1 MAYKGI
7 GSRIFAA
14 SLVGLWLIVLA
25 VAAPAAEVYKFANGI
40 TATLYSAEE
49 IRKDLIVVED
59 GVHSLVH
66 PSAGRVALD
75 DLDGK
80 WVSFERRTVLQT
92 LSSMNGFVTDVDVD
106 VFLLPA
112 PPAEIGSSFARRGA
126 IYLSPGWATI
136 PEQTMAYI
144 TAHEMGH
151 VLTWAFL
158 DGYPDRWDAYVD
170 MRGLSDANFAADVR
184 HADDAREILA
194 EDIRA
199 LFGGSL
205 ATFCG
210 SIENHDLA
218 LPSQV
223 TGLSDLLAGFFE
235 NRSMVQTAAVSTAFP
250 NPCNPMTTIEMSL
263 PTDSTL
269 SGDTAVLR
277 IFDIRGTLVRTIKAG
292 YVAND
297 HVTIQWNG
305 TSDGGQRVASG
316 RYIYV
321 MQLGEI
327 VSRGSVTLLK

>member
-7 GSRIFAA
+7 GSRIFVA
-14 SLVGLWLIVLA
+14 SLTGLWLVVLA

-40 TATLYSAEE
+40 NATLYSAEE
-49 IRKDLIVVED
+49 IEKDLVVVED
-59 GVHSLVH
+59 GADVLVH
-66 PSAGRVALD
+66 PSAGRIALD
-75 DLDGK
+75 DLGDK
-80 WVSFERRTVLQT
+80 WTSFDRRTVLQA
-92 LSSMNGFVTDVDVD
+92 LASMSGFVTDVDVD

-112 PPAEIGSSFARRGA
+112 PPTEVGSSFARRGT

-136 PEQTMAYI
+136 PEETMSYI

-158 DGYPDRWDAYVD
+158 DSYPERWDAYAEL
-170 MRGLSDANFAADVR
+170 RGLSDANFASDAR

-199 LFGGSL
+199 LFGGPL

-210 SIENHDLA
+210 SIENHDLVM
-218 LPSQV
+218 PGQV
-223 TGLSDLLAGFFE
+223 AGLSDLLAGFFE
-235 NRSMVQTAAVSTAFP
+235 NRSLVQTAAVSTAFP

-263 PTDSTL
+263 PSDSSL
-269 SGDTAVLR
+269 SGETAVLR
-277 IFDIRGTLVRTIKAG
+277 IFDIRGTLVRSIKAG

-297 HVTIQWNG
+297 RVAIQWNG
-305 TSDGGQRVASG
+305 TSDDGQRVASG

-321 MQLGEI
+321 MQLGEV